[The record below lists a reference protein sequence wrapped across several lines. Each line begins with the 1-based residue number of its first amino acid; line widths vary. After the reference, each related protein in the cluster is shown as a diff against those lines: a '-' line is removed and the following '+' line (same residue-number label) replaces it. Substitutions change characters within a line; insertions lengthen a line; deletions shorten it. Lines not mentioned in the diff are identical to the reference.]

1 MTILEIMERIKD
13 QKVVVTSDY
22 PHERV
27 VRDAIRK
34 LKKQGIVFI
43 AVHKGKGTYE
53 RIEIADKNKVQK
65 YMQSE
70 SKRWKSHY
78 FDNLLPLKGK
88 TQDFTFEQMMGRLEG
103 VIANDQ

>member
-53 RIEIADKNKVQK
+53 RIEIADKKKVEK
-65 YMQSE
+65 YMRSE
-70 SKRWKSHY
+70 TKRWKSHY

-88 TQDFTFEQMMGRLEG
+88 TQNLIFEQMMGQLEG
-103 VIANDQ
+103 VIANDH

>member
-1 MTILEIMERIKD
+1 MTILEMMDELRSV
-13 QKVVVTSDY
+13 QKVSTSDY
-22 PHERV
+22 PQERV

-53 RIEIADKNKVQK
+53 RIEIADKKKVEK
-65 YMQSE
+65 YMRSE
-70 SKRWKSHY
+70 TKRWKSHY

-88 TQDFTFEQMMGRLEG
+88 TQDLTFEQMMGRLEG